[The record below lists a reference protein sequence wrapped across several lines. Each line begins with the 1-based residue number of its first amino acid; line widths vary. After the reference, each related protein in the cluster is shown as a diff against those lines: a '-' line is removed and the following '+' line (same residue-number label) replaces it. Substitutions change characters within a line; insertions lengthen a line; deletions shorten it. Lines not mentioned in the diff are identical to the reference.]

1 MPRLIHALP
10 ASIAEFQE
18 TSDAVFSQVRC
29 FVTPAAANLD
39 GSSGTLYATE
49 SELVYFDPDLRIGL
63 VTDYPSIVLHAIS
76 RRQPASSDHDCLY
89 CQLNTPLH
97 APLAQT
103 NGHSASPAN
112 NQANSGDDDE
122 GHDSDFE
129 PIGAELYFVPQD
141 PGQVHRLFERISACA
156 AMHPDSGLSDDD
168 NDLEFDEAAFD
179 PNDLISAEELTSR
192 SPDSQAMQA
201 FLESKMAF
209 NGQPG
214 PSSHDS
220 GSPTPE

>member
-1 MPRLIHALP
+1 MVCAMD
-10 ASIAEFQE
+10 
-18 TSDAVFSQVRC
+18 TSYR
-29 FVTPAAANLD
+29 
-39 GSSGTLYATE
+39 
-49 SELVYFDPDLRIGL
+49 ELVYFDPDLSIGL

-76 RRQPASSDHDCLY
+76 RRQPASLDHDCLY

-97 APLAQT
+97 APLTQT
-103 NGHSASPAN
+103 NGPSAPPAN
-112 NQANSGDDDE
+112 DQATPSLTEDQDNSEGDG
-122 GHDSDFE
+122 GHESDFE

-168 NDLEFDEAAFD
+168 PDLDFDETAFD
-179 PNDLISAEELTSR
+179 PNDLISAEELTGR

-209 NGQPG
+209 NGEPG
-214 PSSHDS
+214 PSSHDPD
-220 GSPTPE
+220 SPTPE